1 MIAHRTSTPPPKLR
15 RHRGRPVKIPLTG
28 GGHTVVDKADAC
40 LLQGRRCHRAGGIP
54 GDQYARVHLRGRRLE
69 YVHRLILPTL
79 PGFQVDH
86 IDGNRLNNRRSNLRP
101 CTPSQNRSN
110 SPGCKA
116 RQSRF
121 KGVFRAGAGWR
132 VRCRKHARRFDFGVF
147 RSEIVAGCVADDAAA
162 MLHGQFAWFNFP
174 LNLPRN
180 FLRRFLSQSKGR
192 IMSVTF
198 YKRRTA
204 CLRTMRCRVGVTC
217 DVRGG
222 ELAFD
227 PADKG
232 LLPVYDMA
240 KRAYR
245 FIPVEGVLCL
255 TYRGKRYRVTPDP
268 RAFPAC

>member
-1 MIAHRTSTPPPKLR
+1 MIAHRTSTPPAKLR
-15 RHRGRPVKIPLTG
+15 RHRGRGVKLPLAG
-28 GGHTVVDKADAC
+28 GGHTVVDKADAG
-40 LLQGRRCHRAGGIP
+40 LLQGRRCCRRDPASRYVRVGRAGRR
-54 GDQYARVHLRGRRLE
+54 QYLHRV
-69 YVHRLILPTL
+69 ILPTL
-79 PGFQVDH
+79 PGFEVDH
-86 IDGNRLNNRRSNLRP
+86 IDGNPLNNRRANLRV

-110 SPGCKA
+110 SPGRKT

-121 KGVFRAGAGWR
+121 KGVFRRTGGWE
-132 VRCRKHARRFDFGVF
+132 VACKKHSRRFYFGTF

-162 MLHGQFAWFNFP
+162 MLHGQFAWLNFP

-232 LLPVYDMA
+232 LLPVYDMS

-255 TYRGKRYRVTPDP
+255 AYRGKRYRVTPDP